1 MIAFILLIFD
11 YSYLN
16 ISMYLYLYV
25 IWILLE
31 TFLLDW
37 VIFIKLNMV
46 MFKLIIY
53 NQKVYIVKY
62 HLKCIS

>member
-62 HLKCIS
+62 HFKCIS

>member
-25 IWILLE
+25 FWILLE

-37 VIFIKLNMV
+37 GYFYK
-46 MFKLIIY
+46 
-53 NQKVYIVKY
+53 VKY
-62 HLKCIS
+62 GNV